1 VKDLAYVI
9 IRAENSAWAF
19 FRIRHVD
26 GIGKTGF
33 YRPATL
39 LVIPWV
45 NLSVI
50 ILNHLFL
57 EKTGIFEYF

>member
-1 VKDLAYVI
+1 MWGYVCT
-9 IRAENSAWAF
+9 
-19 FRIRHVD
+19 RHVH
-26 GIGKTGF
+26 GNGETGF

-57 EKTGIFEYF
+57 EKTGIFKYF